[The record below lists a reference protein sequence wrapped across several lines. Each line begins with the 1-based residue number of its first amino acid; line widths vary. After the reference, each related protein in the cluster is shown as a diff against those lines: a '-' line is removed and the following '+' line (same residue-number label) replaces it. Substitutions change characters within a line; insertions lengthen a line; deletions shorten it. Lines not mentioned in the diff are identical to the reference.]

1 MLLTRPLQTF
11 GAIFRHKPSPNR
23 TIDQKSSKKYSEGNI
38 SPDLDRQLDW
48 FIQLEMLMS
57 NAKSSCTNEE
67 ITAWLRGLL
76 TIAWADGN
84 FDENEQKL
92 IATLTH
98 DELHP
103 VSMDAGFEPITPEE
117 LAAVLGKGTAQGE
130 NFLRTAVM
138 VALADG
144 TYSFC
149 EDQVLSN
156 FCTALEHNVEAIES
170 LRHTI
175 EGDKCKPPTND
186 SAPVATPLHGA
197 SIAAQKAQ
205 QQEIELS
212 VATPLHGGTAIAGAP
227 SHHQQ
232 KDVLQPVKNW
242 LDGWEV
248 HDPRLARFVCKMIP
262 PQCPFE
268 RDVVLFGH
276 KIVHIPPMCKINP
289 LYEQLVGM
297 RFRTLCYLADDCKE
311 DVSSYC

>member
-1 MLLTRPLQTF
+1 MLLIRPLQAF
-11 GAIFRHKPSPNR
+11 GAIFSHKPSTNR
-23 TIDQKSSKKYSEGNI
+23 TIDQKSSKNYLGGNI
-38 SPDLDRQLDW
+38 SPVPNPKIDW
-48 FIQLEMLMS
+48 LIQLEMLMS

-84 FDENEQKL
+84 FDEDEQKL
-92 IATLTH
+92 IATLTQ

-103 VSMDAGFEPITPEE
+103 VSVEEGFEPITPLE
-117 LAAVLGKGTAQGE
+117 LAAVLGKNTALGE

-144 TYSFC
+144 TYSLS
-149 EDQVLSN
+149 EDEVLYG
-156 FCTALEHNVEAIES
+156 FCTALGHNVEAIES
-170 LRHTI
+170 LRHTLEDI
-175 EGDKCKPPTND
+175 SSQPEIPAPMASPLNGGASELKPP
-186 SAPVATPLHGA
+186 SRV
-197 SIAAQKAQ
+197 
-205 QQEIELS
+205 
-212 VATPLHGGTAIAGAP
+212 
-227 SHHQQ
+227 QQ

-248 HDPRLARFVCKMIP
+248 HDPRVARFVCKMIP

-268 RDVVLFGH
+268 RDVVLFGR
-276 KIVHIPPMCKINP
+276 KIVHIPAMCKINP

-297 RFRTLCYLADDCKE
+297 RFRALCYLADDCKE